1 MKKKYFFRGLGFGL
15 IIGALVMMVGIKSGS
30 FADTK
35 KNDPSK
41 GDAVEVVA
49 SEETTESA
57 KTTETA
63 TETTKEDAAK
73 ATTEVTTEA
82 TTEAT
87 KETTTENTTKATTE
101 ATTESTTKA
110 TTEDTTEETTE
121 ATTET
126 TTETTTEA
134 TTETTT
140 EEKKK
145 GGSITIKPGMY
156 AEAISQA
163 LYDIGMV
170 DSVQDFYDYLVSSG
184 NSMKLMCGT
193 FTFKGDETYDEMI
206 TIMRDGR
213 QLQHEL
219 KQNMR

>member
-110 TTEDTTEETTE
+110 TTE
-121 ATTET
+121 
-126 TTETTTEA
+126 A

-213 QLQHEL
+213 
-219 KQNMR
+219 

>member
-41 GDAVEVVA
+41 EDAVEVVA

-87 KETTTENTTKATTE
+87 KETTTENTTKA
-101 ATTESTTKA
+101 
-110 TTEDTTEETTE
+110 TTE

-213 QLQHEL
+213 
-219 KQNMR
+219 

>member
-41 GDAVEVVA
+41 EDAVEVVA

-110 TTEDTTEETTE
+110 TTE
-121 ATTET
+121 A

-213 QLQHEL
+213 
-219 KQNMR
+219 

>member
-35 KNDPSK
+35 RNAPST
-41 GDAVEVVA
+41 GDAVEVASSEEATEPAKA
-49 SEETTESA
+49 SETT
-57 KTTETA
+57 

-73 ATTEVTTEA
+73 ATTEVTTESTTEA
-82 TTEAT
+82 TKESTTESTTEAT
-87 KETTTENTTKATTE
+87 KETTTENTTTATTE
-101 ATTESTTKA
+101 
-110 TTEDTTEETTE
+110 
-121 ATTET
+121 
-126 TTETTTEA
+126 ETTTEA
-134 TTETTT
+134 TTEATTEVTTEATTEITT

-170 DSVQDFYDYLVSSG
+170 DSVQDFYDYLIDTG
-184 NSMKLMCGT
+184 NYMKLMCGT
-193 FTFKGDETYDEMI
+193 FTFNGDETYDEMI
-206 TIMRDGR
+206 TIMRAGR
-213 QLQHEL
+213 
-219 KQNMR
+219 

>member
-41 GDAVEVVA
+41 GDAVEVA
-49 SEETTESA
+49 SSEEATESA

-110 TTEDTTEETTE
+110 TTEAATE
-121 ATTET
+121 AMTEA
-126 TTETTTEA
+126 TTEA

-145 GGSITIKPGMY
+145 GGSITIRPGMY

-213 QLQHEL
+213 
-219 KQNMR
+219 

>member
-49 SEETTESA
+49 SEEATESA

-63 TETTKEDAAK
+63 TETTKEDTAK

-110 TTEDTTEETTE
+110 TTE

-126 TTETTTEA
+126 TTEATTEA

-213 QLQHEL
+213 
-219 KQNMR
+219 

>member
-41 GDAVEVVA
+41 GDAVEVA
-49 SEETTESA
+49 SSEEATESA

-63 TETTKEDAAK
+63 TETIKEDAAK

-110 TTEDTTEETTE
+110 TTEVTTE

-213 QLQHEL
+213 
-219 KQNMR
+219 

>member
-73 ATTEVTTEA
+73 ATTEA

-87 KETTTENTTKATTE
+87 KETTT
-101 ATTESTTKA
+101 
-110 TTEDTTEETTE
+110 
-121 ATTET
+121 
-126 TTETTTEA
+126 
-134 TTETTT
+134 
-140 EEKKK
+140 
-145 GGSITIKPGMY
+145 
-156 AEAISQA
+156 
-163 LYDIGMV
+163 
-170 DSVQDFYDYLVSSG
+170 
-184 NSMKLMCGT
+184 
-193 FTFKGDETYDEMI
+193 
-206 TIMRDGR
+206 
-213 QLQHEL
+213 
-219 KQNMR
+219 

>member
-1 MKKKYFFRGLGFGL
+1 
-15 IIGALVMMVGIKSGS
+15 MMVGIKSGS

-41 GDAVEVVA
+41 EDAVGVVA
-49 SEETTESA
+49 SEEATESA

-87 KETTTENTTKATTE
+87 KETTTE
-101 ATTESTTKA
+101 
-110 TTEDTTEETTE
+110 
-121 ATTET
+121 
-126 TTETTTEA
+126 A

-145 GGSITIKPGMY
+145 GGSITIRPGMY

>member
-73 ATTEVTTEA
+73 ATTEA

-110 TTEDTTEETTE
+110 TTE

-213 QLQHEL
+213 
-219 KQNMR
+219 

>member
-41 GDAVEVVA
+41 GDAVEVA
-49 SEETTESA
+49 SSEEATESA

-63 TETTKEDAAK
+63 TETTKKDAAK

-110 TTEDTTEETTE
+110 TTE
-121 ATTET
+121 
-126 TTETTTEA
+126 A

-145 GGSITIKPGMY
+145 GGSITIRPGMY

-213 QLQHEL
+213 
-219 KQNMR
+219 

>member
-49 SEETTESA
+49 SEEATESA

-110 TTEDTTEETTE
+110 TTEATTE
-121 ATTET
+121 AMTEA
-126 TTETTTEA
+126 TTEA

-156 AEAISQA
+156 AEAIARA

-213 QLQHEL
+213 QL
-219 KQNMR
+219 

>member
-49 SEETTESA
+49 SEEATESA

-73 ATTEVTTEA
+73 ATTEVTTESTTEA
-82 TTEAT
+82 TKESTTESTTEAT
-87 KETTTENTTKATTE
+87 KETTTENTTTATTE
-101 ATTESTTKA
+101 
-110 TTEDTTEETTE
+110 
-121 ATTET
+121 
-126 TTETTTEA
+126 ETTTEA
-134 TTETTT
+134 TTEATTEVTTEATTEITT

-170 DSVQDFYDYLVSSG
+170 DSVQDFYDYLIDTG
-184 NSMKLMCGT
+184 NYMKLMCGT
-193 FTFKGDETYDEMI
+193 FTFNGDETYDEMI
-206 TIMRDGR
+206 TIMRAGR
-213 QLQHEL
+213 
-219 KQNMR
+219 

>member
-15 IIGALVMMVGIKSGS
+15 IIGALVMMVGIKSGG

-41 GDAVEVVA
+41 GDAVEVA
-49 SEETTESA
+49 SSEEATESA

-87 KETTTENTTKATTE
+87 TDA
-101 ATTESTTKA
+101 
-110 TTEDTTEETTE
+110 
-121 ATTET
+121 
-126 TTETTTEA
+126 TTEA

-145 GGSITIKPGMY
+145 GGSITIRPGMY

-213 QLQHEL
+213 
-219 KQNMR
+219 

>member
-1 MKKKYFFRGLGFGL
+1 MKNKYFFRGLGFGL

-213 QLQHEL
+213 
-219 KQNMR
+219 

>member
-41 GDAVEVVA
+41 EDAVEVVA

-87 KETTTENTTKATTE
+87 KETTTENTTKATTK

-110 TTEDTTEETTE
+110 TTEATETTTEATTETTTETTTE

-213 QLQHEL
+213 
-219 KQNMR
+219 

>member
-41 GDAVEVVA
+41 GDAVEVA
-49 SEETTESA
+49 SSEEATESA

-63 TETTKEDAAK
+63 TKTTKEDAAK

-82 TTEAT
+82 TTEAI
-87 KETTTENTTKATTE
+87 KENTTENTTKATTE

-110 TTEDTTEETTE
+110 TTEAATEATTE

-145 GGSITIKPGMY
+145 GGSITIRPGMY

-213 QLQHEL
+213 
-219 KQNMR
+219 

>member
-41 GDAVEVVA
+41 EDAVGVVA
-49 SEETTESA
+49 SEEATESA
-57 KTTETA
+57 K
-63 TETTKEDAAK
+63 
-73 ATTEVTTEA
+73 
-82 TTEAT
+82 
-87 KETTTENTTKATTE
+87 
-101 ATTESTTKA
+101 
-110 TTEDTTEETTE
+110 
-121 ATTET
+121 
-126 TTETTTEA
+126 

-145 GGSITIKPGMY
+145 GGSITIRPGMY

-206 TIMRDGR
+206 TIMRDGPG
-213 QLQHEL
+213 
-219 KQNMR
+219 

>member
-15 IIGALVMMVGIKSGS
+15 IIGALVMMVGIKSGG

-41 GDAVEVVA
+41 GDAVEVA
-49 SEETTESA
+49 SSEEATESA

-101 ATTESTTKA
+101 ATTENTTKA
-110 TTEDTTEETTE
+110 TTEATTE
-121 ATTET
+121 ATTDA
-126 TTETTTEA
+126 TTEA

-145 GGSITIKPGMY
+145 GGSITIRPGMY

-213 QLQHEL
+213 
-219 KQNMR
+219 

>member
-1 MKKKYFFRGLGFGL
+1 MKKKYFFKGLGFGL

-41 GDAVEVVA
+41 EDAVGVVA
-49 SEETTESA
+49 SEEATESA

-101 ATTESTTKA
+101 ATTERYRNHR
-110 TTEDTTEETTE
+110 
-121 ATTET
+121 
-126 TTETTTEA
+126 
-134 TTETTT
+134 
-140 EEKKK
+140 EK
-145 GGSITIKPGMY
+145 SRHNC
-156 AEAISQA
+156 
-163 LYDIGMV
+163 LR
-170 DSVQDFYDYLVSSG
+170 SG
-184 NSMKLMCGT
+184 CGR
-193 FTFKGDETYDEMI
+193 K
-206 TIMRDGR
+206 
-213 QLQHEL
+213 
-219 KQNMR
+219 N

>member
-110 TTEDTTEETTE
+110 TTE

>member
-73 ATTEVTTEA
+73 ATTEA

-110 TTEDTTEETTE
+110 TTEATTEVTTE

>member
-41 GDAVEVVA
+41 GDAVGVVA
-49 SEETTESA
+49 SEEATESA

-73 ATTEVTTEA
+73 ATTEV
-82 TTEAT
+82 
-87 KETTTENTTKATTE
+87 
-101 ATTESTTKA
+101 
-110 TTEDTTEETTE
+110 
-121 ATTET
+121 
-126 TTETTTEA
+126 TTEA

-213 QLQHEL
+213 
-219 KQNMR
+219 

>member
-41 GDAVEVVA
+41 GDAVEVA
-49 SEETTESA
+49 SSEEATESA

-110 TTEDTTEETTE
+110 TTEATTE
-121 ATTET
+121 ATREA
-126 TTETTTEA
+126 TTEA

-145 GGSITIKPGMY
+145 GGSITIRPGMY

-213 QLQHEL
+213 
-219 KQNMR
+219 

>member
-41 GDAVEVVA
+41 EDAVEVVA

-73 ATTEVTTEA
+73 ATTKVTTEA

-110 TTEDTTEETTE
+110 TTE

-213 QLQHEL
+213 
-219 KQNMR
+219 

>member
-41 GDAVEVVA
+41 EDAVEVVA

-110 TTEDTTEETTE
+110 TTE

-213 QLQHEL
+213 
-219 KQNMR
+219 

>member
-87 KETTTENTTKATTE
+87 
-101 ATTESTTKA
+101 
-110 TTEDTTEETTE
+110 
-121 ATTET
+121 
-126 TTETTTEA
+126 
-134 TTETTT
+134 T

-213 QLQHEL
+213 
-219 KQNMR
+219 

>member
-35 KNDPSK
+35 RNAPST
-41 GDAVEVVA
+41 GDAVEVASSEEATEPVKA
-49 SEETTESA
+49 SETT
-57 KTTETA
+57 

-73 ATTEVTTEA
+73 ATTEVTTESTTEA
-82 TTEAT
+82 TKESTTESTTEATKESTTESTTEAT
-87 KETTTENTTKATTE
+87 KETTTENTTTATTE
-101 ATTESTTKA
+101 
-110 TTEDTTEETTE
+110 
-121 ATTET
+121 
-126 TTETTTEA
+126 ETTTEA
-134 TTETTT
+134 TTEATTEVTTEATTEITT

-170 DSVQDFYDYLVSSG
+170 DSVQDFYDYLIDTG
-184 NSMKLMCGT
+184 NYMKLMCGT
-193 FTFKGDETYDEMI
+193 FTFNGDETYDEMI
-206 TIMRDGR
+206 TIMRAGR
-213 QLQHEL
+213 
-219 KQNMR
+219 

>member
-110 TTEDTTEETTE
+110 TTE

-213 QLQHEL
+213 
-219 KQNMR
+219 

>member
-73 ATTEVTTEA
+73 ATTEA

-110 TTEDTTEETTE
+110 TTE

-170 DSVQDFYDYLVSSG
+170 DGVQDFYDYLVSSG

-213 QLQHEL
+213 
-219 KQNMR
+219 

>member
-41 GDAVEVVA
+41 EDAVGVVA
-49 SEETTESA
+49 SEEATESA

-110 TTEDTTEETTE
+110 TTEATTE
-121 ATTET
+121 ATTSA
-126 TTETTTEA
+126 TTEA

-145 GGSITIKPGMY
+145 GGSITIRPGMY

-213 QLQHEL
+213 
-219 KQNMR
+219 

>member
-41 GDAVEVVA
+41 EDAVEVVA

-110 TTEDTTEETTE
+110 TTE

>member
-63 TETTKEDAAK
+63 TKTTKEDAAK

-87 KETTTENTTKATTE
+87 KETTTEA
-101 ATTESTTKA
+101 
-110 TTEDTTEETTE
+110 TTE

-145 GGSITIKPGMY
+145 GGSITIQPGMY

-213 QLQHEL
+213 
-219 KQNMR
+219 